1 MMMYVE
7 IATGAVLSRPEIEAQ
22 HPSVIFGWSAEGL
35 ADYGYTPLRDLP
47 YPAVSARQY
56 AMQAE
61 PELVDGQWQRGWV
74 VSARPDDELRHIIRK
89 EINDWRAAQ
98 EIGGVEYN
106 GWTFDSDPSARERI
120 QAVVVAGSNPLGIWT
135 DAENIDRPMTYEDV
149 RGLFGAIVQRGAEIH
164 ARQRA
169 MKAEIDTLSDDDL
182 VNFVVG
188 WA

>member
-1 MMMYVE
+1 MFIDISTRQFMTAAE
-7 IATGAVLSRPEIEAQ
+7 IQAN
-22 HPSVIFGWSAEGL
+22 HPSVIFAWTDEGL
-35 ADYGYTPLRDLP
+35 ADYGYATLTDLP
-47 YPAVSARQY
+47 YPSITSRQVATHGEPHQADGKWVRGWTVSAKSDADLR
-56 AMQAE
+56 E
-61 PELVDGQWQRGWV
+61 TIRG
-74 VSARPDDELRHIIRK
+74 

-120 QAVVVAGSNPLGIWT
+120 QAVVVAGSNQLGIWT
-135 DAENIDRPMTYEDV
+135 DAENIDRLMTYEDV
-149 RGLFGAIVQRGAEIH
+149 KSLFDAIVQLGAQIH

-169 MKAEIDTLSDDDL
+169 MKAAIETLSGDDL

>member
-1 MMMYVE
+1 MFIDISTRQFMTAAE
-7 IATGAVLSRPEIEAQ
+7 IQAN
-22 HPSVIFGWSAEGL
+22 HPSVIFAWTDEGL

-135 DAENIDRPMTYEDV
+135 DAENIDRLMTYEDV
-149 RGLFGAIVQRGAEIH
+149 KSLFDAIVQLGAQIH

-169 MKAEIDTLSDDDL
+169 MKAAIAPLCGDDL

>member
-1 MMMYVE
+1 MFIDISTRQVMTAAE
-7 IATGAVLSRPEIEAQ
+7 IQANY
-22 HPSVIFGWSAEGL
+22 PSVIFAWTDEGL
-35 ADYGYTPLRDLP
+35 ADYGYATLTDLP
-47 YPAVSARQY
+47 YPSITSRQVATQGDPHQADGKWVRGWTVSAK
-56 AMQAE
+56 ADA
-61 PELVDGQWQRGWV
+61 D
-74 VSARPDDELRHIIRK
+74 LRETIRS

-98 EIGGVEYN
+98 EICGVEYN

-149 RGLFGAIVQRGAEIH
+149 KGLFDSVVLRGAQIH

-169 MKAEIDTLSDDDL
+169 MKTAIETLSGDDL

-188 WA
+188 WV